1 MRADCGTENSIVS
14 FLQPYL
20 CHDVN
25 SFKYGASVSNQVYM
39 YGQCCLVITHAEDR
53 GILEFSETVVHR
65 LVDKPFSGNR
75 NASYCS
81 NCKHWNYFQGL
92 LMEGLFEDANIIHKY
107 A

>member
-20 CHDVN
+20 CRDVN
-25 SFKYGASVSNQVYM
+25 SFKYGASVSNQVYI

-75 NASYCS
+75 NVVIVSTGTTFRVCS
-81 NCKHWNYFQGL
+81 WRVCLKTL
-92 LMEGLFEDANIIHKY
+92 T
-107 A
+107 